1 LSVNYAS
8 GESWA
13 ITLVMVIRLDALFG
27 LLALAWASAAS
38 AAPDAATLYRGLVLI
53 DGTGAPAR
61 PGMAILT
68 RGERIETIAPAAEL
82 APPPGAKVVD
92 AAGLYVTPGLI
103 NSHEHLAT
111 EPNRPW
117 AEAMM
122 RRDLYGGIT
131 AVRDMAGDARQLADI
146 ARAARAGEIAGPDV
160 YYAALMAGPAFFEDP
175 RTQAAARGEKPG
187 AAPWMAAIAPSTDL
201 PIAVAEAHGTGATAV
216 KIYADLPGGEVAAIT
231 REAHR
236 QGLLVWAHAAVF
248 PASPKQVVEA
258 GADVVSHACML
269 GYQASGD
276 MPRAYHRRAAVEAAR
291 FDNGVNPA
299 VEALLG
305 EMRARRT
312 VLDATLRV
320 YAEMAR
326 EQAAHPEGP
335 APYCGEPLAEALAA
349 RAYRAG
355 VLISA
360 GTDGFSPQ
368 PDPWPALQDELELLQ
383 DKAGMAPADVIG
395 SATRVGAMTVGR
407 QDEMGTIAPGK
418 LANLVFM
425 TQDPL
430 KDVRA
435 FRSVVLTVKR
445 GAPFWRKDYRP
456 VTPAEDT
463 GEGGE

>member
-1 LSVNYAS
+1 
-8 GESWA
+8 
-13 ITLVMVIRLDALFG
+13 MDIRLGALCG
-27 LLALAWASAAS
+27 LLALVSASAAS
-38 AAPDAATLYRGLVLI
+38 AAPEAAILYHGLVLI

-68 RGERIETIAPAAEL
+68 RGERIEAVAPAAAL
-82 APPPGAKVVD
+82 AAPPGAKVVD

-111 EPNRPW
+111 APNRPW

-146 ARAARAGEIAGPDV
+146 ARAVRVGEIAGPDV
-160 YYAALMAGPAFFEDP
+160 YYAALMAGPSFFEDP
-175 RTQAAARGEKPG
+175 RTQSSARGEKPG
-187 AAPWMAAIAPSTDL
+187 AVPWMKAVAPSTDL
-201 PIAVAEAHGTGATAV
+201 PLAVAEAHGTGATGI
-216 KIYADLPGGEVAAIT
+216 KIYADLTGDEVAAIT
-231 REAHR
+231 HEAHR

-248 PASPKQVVEA
+248 PASPQQVVEA
-258 GADVVSHACML
+258 GVDVVSHACML
-269 GYQASGD
+269 GYQASEK
-276 MPRAYHRRAAVEAAR
+276 MPGAYHRRAAVEAAR
-291 FDNGVNPA
+291 FDDGVNPT
-299 VEALLG
+299 VEALLV
-305 EMRARRT
+305 EMRARGT
-312 VLDATLRV
+312 VLDATLLV
-320 YAEMAR
+320 YVEMAR
-326 EQAAHPEGP
+326 EHAAHPQGP
-335 APYCGEPLAEALAA
+335 APYCSEPLAEALAA

-355 VLISA
+355 VPISA

-368 PDPWPALQDELELLQ
+368 PDLWPALQDELELLQ

-425 TQDPL
+425 TQDPM

-435 FRSVVLTVKR
+435 FRSIVLTVKR
-445 GAPFWRKDYRP
+445 GAPFWRRDYRP

-463 GEGGE
+463 GDE

>member
-1 LSVNYAS
+1 M
-8 GESWA
+8 G
-13 ITLVMVIRLDALFG
+13 IRLGAFFG
-27 LLALAWASAAS
+27 FLALAWASAAS
-38 AAPDAATLYRGLVLI
+38 GAPDALILYRGLVLI
-53 DGTGAPAR
+53 DGTGAPPR

-68 RGERIETIAPAAEL
+68 RGERIETIAPAAQL

-92 AAGLYVTPGLI
+92 AAGFYVTPGLI

-146 ARAARAGEIAGPDV
+146 ARAARVGEIAGPDV
-160 YYAALMAGPAFFEDP
+160 YYTALMAGPEFFEDP
-175 RTQAAARGEKPG
+175 RTKASARGERPG
-187 AAPWMAAIAPSTDL
+187 AVPWMQAIASTTDL
-201 PIAVAEAHGTGATAV
+201 PVAVAEAHGTGATAI
-216 KIYADLPGGEVAAIT
+216 KIYADLPGDEVAAIT

-269 GYQASGD
+269 GYQASD
-276 MPRAYHRRAAVEAAR
+276 QIPHAYHRRAPVEADR
-291 FDNGVNPA
+291 FHDGVNPA
-299 VEALLG
+299 VEALLA
-305 EMRARRT
+305 EMRVRGT
-312 VLDATLRV
+312 VLDATLWV
-320 YAEMAR
+320 YAEMDR
-326 EQAAHPEGP
+326 EHAAHPDGP
-335 APYCGEPLAEALAA
+335 APYCSAPLAEALAA

-355 VLISA
+355 VPISA

-368 PDPWPALQDELELLQ
+368 PDLWPALQDELELLQ
-383 DKAGMAPADVIG
+383 DKAGIAPADVIV
-395 SATRVGAMTVGR
+395 SATRVGAMTIGR
-407 QDEMGTIAPGK
+407 QDEMGTIGPGK

-425 TQDPL
+425 TQDPSR
-430 KDVRA
+430 DVRA
-435 FRSVVLTVKR
+435 YRSIVLTVKR

-463 GEGGE
+463 GE

>member
-1 LSVNYAS
+1 M
-8 GESWA
+8 G
-13 ITLVMVIRLDALFG
+13 IRLEALLG
-27 LLALAWASAAS
+27 LLALVWASAAS

-146 ARAARAGEIAGPDV
+146 ARAARVGEIAGPDV
-160 YYAALMAGPAFFEDP
+160 YYVALMAGPEFFEDP
-175 RTQAAARGEKPG
+175 RTQAAARGEKAG
-187 AAPWMAAIAPSTDL
+187 AVPWMQAIAPSTDL
-201 PIAVAEAHGTGATAV
+201 PLAVAEAHGTGATAI
-216 KIYADLPGGEVAAIT
+216 KIYADLPGDEVAAII

-236 QGLLVWAHAAVF
+236 QGLLIWAHAAVF

-258 GADVVSHACML
+258 GADVVSHVCML
-269 GYQASGD
+269 GYQASD
-276 MPRAYHRRAAVEAAR
+276 EMPRAYHRRAAVEAAR
-291 FDNGVNPA
+291 FRDGVNPA
-299 VEALLG
+299 VEALLA
-305 EMRARRT
+305 EMRARGT
-312 VLDATLRV
+312 VLDATLWV
-320 YAEMAR
+320 YADLAHEH
-326 EQAAHPEGP
+326 AAHPEGP
-335 APYCGEPLAEALAA
+335 SPYCSEALAEALAA

-368 PDPWPALQDELELLQ
+368 PDLWPALQDELELLQ
-383 DKAGMAPADVIG
+383 DEAGMAPADVIG

-407 QDEMGTIAPGK
+407 QHEMGTLAPGK

-445 GAPFWRKDYRP
+445 GAQFWRKDYRP
-456 VTPAEDT
+456 VTPGEDT
-463 GEGGE
+463 GE

>member
-1 LSVNYAS
+1 MRFA
-8 GESWA
+8 GDESWA
-13 ITLVMVIRLDALFG
+13 ITLAMGIKFASMFG
-27 LLALAWASAAS
+27 LLALAWAGAAS

-53 DGTGAPAR
+53 DGTGAAAR

-82 APPPGAKVVD
+82 PPPPGAKVVD
-92 AAGLYVTPGLI
+92 MAGLYVTPGLI

-111 EPNRPW
+111 DPNRPW

-131 AVRDMAGDARQLADI
+131 AVRDMAGDGRQLADI
-146 ARAARAGEIAGPDV
+146 ARAARVGEIVGPDV

-175 RTQAAARGEKPG
+175 RTQSAARGRKAG
-187 AAPWMAAIAPSTDL
+187 AVPWMQAIAPGADL
-201 PIAVAEAHGTGATAV
+201 PVAVAEAHGTGATAI

-258 GADVVSHACML
+258 GVDVVSHACML
-269 GYQASGD
+269 GYQASD
-276 MPRAYHRRAAVEAAR
+276 VMPRAYHRRAGVETDR
-291 FDNGVNPA
+291 FQGGINPA

-312 VLDATLRV
+312 VLDATLWV

-326 EQAAHPEGP
+326 EHSARPEGP
-335 APYCGEPLAEALAA
+335 APYCSEPLAEALAA
-349 RAYRAG
+349 RAYKAG
-355 VLISA
+355 VPISA
-360 GTDGFSPQ
+360 GTDGFPPQ
-368 PDPWPALQDELELLQ
+368 PDLWPALQDELELLQ

-395 SATRVGAMTVGR
+395 SATRVGALAVGR

-425 TQDPL
+425 TQDPS

-435 FRSVVLTVKR
+435 FRSIVLTVKR

-456 VTPAEDT
+456 VTPQEDT
-463 GEGGE
+463 GG

>member
-1 LSVNYAS
+1 M
-8 GESWA
+8 G
-13 ITLVMVIRLDALFG
+13 IRLEALFG

-82 APPPGAKVVD
+82 TPPPGARVVD
-92 AAGLYVTPGLI
+92 AVGLYVTPGLI

-131 AVRDMAGDARQLADI
+131 AARDMAGDARQLADI
-146 ARAARAGEIAGPDV
+146 ARAARFGEIAGPDV
-160 YYAALMAGPAFFEDP
+160 YYAALMAGPEFFEDP
-175 RTQAAARGEKPG
+175 RTQLSARGEKPG
-187 AAPWMAAIAPSTDL
+187 GAPWMKAIAPGADL
-201 PIAVAEAHGTGATAV
+201 PRAIAEAHGAGATAI

-269 GYQASGD
+269 GYQASGE

-291 FDNGVNPA
+291 FHHGVNPA
-299 VEALLG
+299 VDALLG

-312 VLDATLRV
+312 VLDATLRI

-326 EQAAHPEGP
+326 EHAAHPDGP
-335 APYCGEPLAEALAA
+335 APYCSEPLAEALAA
-349 RAYRAG
+349 RAYKAG
-355 VLISA
+355 VPISA

-435 FRSVVLTVKR
+435 FRSIVLTVKR

-463 GEGGE
+463 DTGEGGE